1 MDEELIKIN
10 LTLTKDQK
18 LKIIN
23 TFMDL
28 RDIRLR
34 LSRNKNFRGSDTLII
49 PTKLFKKLD
58 NNSNGKEFHLK
69 YSLYDKLHIS
79 SKIHVLE
86 NIVDLSKDL

>member
-10 LTLTKDQK
+10 LTLTKYQR

-23 TFMDL
+23 AFTNL
-28 RDIRLR
+28 RDIRMR

-58 NNSNGKEFHLK
+58 NNSNGKELHLK
-69 YSLYDKLHIS
+69 YSLYDELHIS
-79 SKIHVLE
+79 SKISVLL
-86 NIVDLSKDL
+86 NIANLSKDL